1 MSTQP
6 TGGLL
11 ANLSSLWCAR
21 TARTGPRRDLERA
34 DRLLLS
40 LDAERSD
47 GAASSS
53 LVSPKT
59 KRVLLEHS
67 WRFSGNHGQPSGSP
81 SKWSLASKRWRRASD
96 VSEQSATAQP
106 STRRGCPLWPQQLL
120 LTLPV
125 LGLVVYIS
133 GSLAC
138 GATCSGIFALSP
150 DSESTV
156 FAELRRPV
164 PLAQTHNYWYV
175 VAFGTTMPLCM
186 LFVWALLI
194 VRIERIDRVDLEDLA
209 ALTRATNRV
218 TCVEWLHAVLF
229 EGFVAL
235 VSVALVRADFVD
247 FNDDSHYAAD
257 VHLDEATA
265 APSWAAGSGGASGGV
280 SGDDGTTSGDGTSG
294 DGTTFDMWHPPW
306 QPGTRWH
313 SPWHASL
320 ALKVVLGCGVVF
332 AVPVAFFAI
341 RVMRV
346 QLVAQQAGG
355 GIGGLR
361 GYVGAMRLRAARVL
375 AVHGVLLGT
384 IAVYAQTSPTF
395 TTAMTTI
402 AVANPCEAS
411 ANATYVA
418 TYCVRSPRNYGVEY
432 LCSDGGFDA
441 YSSAYDACLAA
452 RDYFPVT
459 TRVYAAFGLGLS
471 AIVIALYP

>member
-1 MSTQP
+1 MSTEP

-209 ALTRATNRV
+209 ALTRATNRGD
-218 TCVEWLHAVLF
+218 LRR
-229 EGFVAL
+229 VAPRRPL
-235 VSVALVRADFVD
+235 RGVR
-247 FNDDSHYAAD
+247 
-257 VHLDEATA
+257 
-265 APSWAAGSGGASGGV
+265 GARQRGARARRLCRL
-280 SGDDGTTSGDGTSG
+280 
-294 DGTTFDMWHPPW
+294 
-306 QPGTRWH
+306 QRR
-313 SPWHASL
+313 L
-320 ALKVVLGCGVVF
+320 ALRGRRPPRRGHRGAVVG
-332 AVPVAFFAI
+332 
-341 RVMRV
+341 RWERRRERRR
-346 QLVAQQAGG
+346 QW
-355 GIGGLR
+355 R
-361 GYVGAMRLRAARVL
+361 
-375 AVHGVLLGT
+375 
-384 IAVYAQTSPTF
+384 
-395 TTAMTTI
+395 
-402 AVANPCEAS
+402 
-411 ANATYVA
+411 
-418 TYCVRSPRNYGVEY
+418 
-432 LCSDGGFDA
+432 
-441 YSSAYDACLAA
+441 
-452 RDYFPVT
+452 
-459 TRVYAAFGLGLS
+459 
-471 AIVIALYP
+471 